1 MPLQSSSELHIVF
14 YNKAIEIGSL
24 SKMISSYL
32 NADLSSLSS
41 DGREDQNIYFSG
53 DIVRQSNS
61 LAPFIMKIDQEV
73 FSEHKHYYI
82 QTVKW
87 LTRRLLKNCKRLENC
102 NSDGREFL
110 YLLKKELRKFK
121 KIQKKW
127 ILTI

>member
-1 MPLQSSSELHIVF
+1 MPLQSSSELHIAF

-32 NADLSSLSS
+32 NADLSSLKS

-73 FSEHKHYYI
+73 FYEHKHYYI

-87 LTRRLLKNCKRLENC
+87 LTKRLLKNCKRLENC

>member
-1 MPLQSSSELHIVF
+1 MPLQSSSELHIAF

-24 SKMISSYL
+24 CKMISSYL

>member
-1 MPLQSSSELHIVF
+1 MQSSSELHIAF

-24 SKMISSYL
+24 CKMISSYL